1 MDRLL
6 IGCLA
11 ALILGASV
19 AATGGEARFFEAEEF
34 DGLLYVGNWVDVKQW
49 YVKRHYHA
57 SGGAFVVSHCKGTK
71 MHKRLAKPLVPGT
84 YAAYLRPVLT
94 RSKDTKNIFRVSLG
108 NMSEGG
114 TFTSEAA
121 GEYVQSFIGSGYGW
135 YRVPAALVTKKPT
148 DCIEIEALAAE
159 NMGIGDDPEY
169 QQSYIILDSIIITD
183 EEVELTKDRRR
194 GRNRIKF
201 LSGKDP
207 RQAVQRIP
215 RPRPSSPIHFDAL
228 PAKREPFVSKK
239 NLLRN
244 SSFELCLKP
253 HFATRGGFT
262 DESNIDADNLS
273 QERPFHGQYCV
284 CLPAGIANTLDD
296 YTGSDKELRY
306 GNAFRL
312 FALGTF
318 LKAEIDELQK
328 SGPLV
333 FSLYLRT
340 NSRKV
345 AFSLAGSRFEASHTE
360 WKRYSAPF
368 PQNWS
373 GMNHVS
379 FSATE
384 PEAKVYVDAMQLERG
399 EQPTDYTPLEGLEV
413 GFQARA
419 KCNIFYRDDSLP
431 LELSVAQDAGGKA
444 EALNVSYRILDT
456 HLDSAHQGT
465 AAITSKPGSVVTRAC
480 PVPFSKLGT
489 YLLVYEVQGHPEQG
503 YAIPVH
509 VVENPKNVPRNRML
523 GAITSSTETAMKI
536 FHHAGF
542 DWVNGLQDRTTVYYS
557 RLWPSE
563 DAIHFYDKYWRMWK
577 EKYDIEYA
585 LWVAPFSPPKW
596 DKAIYGK
603 DAAAHMGRP
612 NMSYESWE
620 KFWEGFT
627 KHVDYLGVL
636 MPADELSYHRGPHD
650 ALPYIETAT
659 RIIRRNRPKTKIMFS
674 SQPTHVLDM
683 LKLKPDLDIGDA
695 IGGSRHNFGRM
706 FFFYD
711 RYVKNK
717 LDKEY
722 WVVGVGWGGSA
733 WHGMVDF
740 ERLAPVEKRKL
751 YWEQRW
757 CSTMNRVRKGIF
769 DEAAIAGVERFG
781 LYTAKFDD
789 GHDPCT
795 IFATDDTIKPFAI
808 HFVNIINFL
817 RKHKAGNVI
826 HLDQAYGLVAEYVL
840 RDGKVCAMLLPTGAY
855 NVVEVQLDLPP
866 NKVKLYD
873 FALNPLAFTSAV
885 QLPASKCLF
894 VEDAGL
900 GGDKLIEAI
909 QRLAAHPVDLERRL
923 VLPTGAG
930 LELATFKK
938 EGPAMKRVSAEPLPP
953 EAGFKSPLDSFNGFW
968 ATVAG
973 KVSEAAVELDGN
985 ANEPAWRT
993 VAPSFIYCWSALDGS
1008 YGAQQGIEGFE
1019 TVFSLNDISSTHRAL
1034 WDGAH
1039 LYLSFAVLD
1048 DSIEPGDRIVLKIDA
1063 DLLGDLAEPALN
1075 TDDFE
1080 IVVEPT
1086 KSGGELSPAV
1096 RHHDGTETGK
1106 CEGFVKVS
1114 DVGYDLELK
1123 IPLKLLAVPEGQP
1136 RSLGLGI
1143 DLVDQDGQERAVLSW
1158 TANDSPRKSPRG
1170 YGQLVL
1176 TE

>member
-1 MDRLL
+1 MA
-6 IGCLA
+6 C
-11 ALILGASV
+11 GAN
-19 AATGGEARFFEAEEF
+19 AGEARFFEAEEF
-34 DGLLYVGNWVDVKQW
+34 DNLLYVGNWVDVDQW

-57 SGGAFVVSHCKGTK
+57 SGGAFVVSHYKGTK
-71 MHKRLAKPLVPGT
+71 MHKRLAKPLPPGT
-84 YAAYLRPVLT
+84 YAVYLRPVLT
-94 RSKDTKNIFRVSLG
+94 RSKDTKNTFRVSLG
-108 NMSEGG
+108 NMSESG
-114 TFTSEAA
+114 TFTSAAA

-135 YRVPAALVTKKPT
+135 YPVPDALKTERPAN
-148 DCIEIEALAAE
+148 CIEVEALAAE

-169 QQSYIILDSIIITD
+169 QQPYIILDSIIITD
-183 EEVELTKDRRR
+183 KKVELIKDRRR
-194 GRNRIKF
+194 GRNKIKF
-201 LSGKDP
+201 LSGQDP
-207 RQAVQRIP
+207 RQAVQRIA
-215 RPRPSSPIHFDAL
+215 RPRPSSPVLFDAL

-253 HFATRGGFT
+253 HFATRGGFV
-262 DESNIDADNLS
+262 EEFNIDADNLS
-273 QERPFHGQYCV
+273 QENLFHGKYCI

-296 YTGSDKELRY
+296 YTGSHKELRY

-312 FALGTF
+312 FALGVF
-318 LKAEIDELQK
+318 LKKQIDELQK
-328 SGPLV
+328 EGPLV
-333 FSLYLRT
+333 LSLYLRT
-340 NSRKV
+340 NGKKV
-345 AFSLAGSRFEASHTE
+345 TFSLAGSRSEASHTE

-368 PQNWS
+368 PKNWS
-373 GMNHVS
+373 GMNHFT
-379 FSATE
+379 FSTTE
-384 PEAKVYVDAMQLERG
+384 PDAKVYVDAMQLERG
-399 EQPTDYTPLEGLEV
+399 GQPTDYTPLEGLEV
-413 GFQARA
+413 GFQAASA
-419 KCNIFYRDDSLP
+419 KCNIFYKGDSLP
-431 LELSVAQDAGGKA
+431 LELSAAQGAGRKA
-444 EALNVSYRILDT
+444 ETLNVSYRILDS
-456 HLDSAHQGT
+456 HLGT
-465 AAITSKPGSVVTRAC
+465 ACKGTTAIASKPGSVATEAC

-509 VVENPKNVPRNRML
+509 VVENPKSVPRNRML

-612 NMSYESWE
+612 NMSYGNWE

-627 KHVDYLGVL
+627 KHVDYLGVM

-650 ALPYIETAT
+650 ALPYVDTAV
-659 RIIRRNRPKTKIMFS
+659 RIIRKNRSKTKIMFS

-683 LKLKPDLDIGDA
+683 LKLKPDLDVGDA

-717 LDKEY
+717 LNKEY
-722 WVVGVGWGGSA
+722 WVVGVGWGGAA

-740 ERLAPVEKRKL
+740 ERLAPTEKRKP

-757 CSTMNRVRKGIF
+757 CSSLNRVRKGIF

-808 HFVNIINFL
+808 TFINIINFL

-826 HLDQAYGLVAEYVL
+826 HLDKAYGLVAEYVL

-855 NVVEVQLDLPP
+855 DTIELHLDLPP
-866 NKVKLYD
+866 NQVKLYD
-873 FALNPLAFTSAV
+873 FELNAMTFKSV
-885 QLPASKCLF
+885 IQLPASKCLF
-894 VEDAGL
+894 MEDAGI
-900 GGDKLIEAI
+900 GGEKLIQAI
-909 QRLAAHPVDLERRL
+909 QRMEAHPVGLERRL
-923 VLPTGAG
+923 VLPGKGG
-930 LELATFKK
+930 LELATFRR
-938 EGPAMKRVSAEPLPP
+938 EGPGMEKISAEPLPP
-953 EAGFKSPLDSFNGFW
+953 EAGVKSPLDSFNGFW
-968 ATVAG
+968 ATLAT
-973 KVSEAAVELDGN
+973 KVEKGALKLDGS
-985 ANEPAWRT
+985 ADEPAWST

-1008 YGAQQGIEGFE
+1008 YGAKQGIEGFE

-1034 WDGAH
+1034 WDGEN
-1039 LYLSFAVLD
+1039 LYLSLVVLD
-1048 DSIEPGDRIVLKIDA
+1048 DSIEPGDRIVVKFDG
-1063 DLLGDLAEPALN
+1063 DLLSDLEEPALN
-1075 TDDFE
+1075 ADDFE
-1080 IVVEPT
+1080 IVVEP
-1086 KSGGELSPAV
+1086 KRSGGALSPVV
-1096 RHHDGTETGK
+1096 RSHAGDEVGK
-1106 CEGFVKVS
+1106 CEGFTKVTE
-1114 DVGYDLELK
+1114 VGWDLELK
-1123 IPLKLLAVPEGQP
+1123 VPLELLGVPGGQP
-1136 RSLGLGI
+1136 RSLGFGV
-1143 DLVDQDGQERAVLSW
+1143 DLEDQDGKERAVLSW

-1176 TE
+1176 SD